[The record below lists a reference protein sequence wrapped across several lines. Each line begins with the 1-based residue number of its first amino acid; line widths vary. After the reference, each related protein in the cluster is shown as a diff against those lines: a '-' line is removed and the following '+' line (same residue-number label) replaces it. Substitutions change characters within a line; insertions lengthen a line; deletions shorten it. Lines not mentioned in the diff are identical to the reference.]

1 MWPWAAISFPS
12 NLYSSA
18 TASNPGQQLL
28 HTTSKWRVGPWHL
41 ISACRRGEQSG
52 ELRRWKQRHREV
64 KGQYREREYWMPN
77 VISFISAHVSALSDG
92 IDSQGFSRNSLWSRH
107 HSCDLCTPAVSFTE
121 WSELYTESSIITM
134 QSPDAFIL
142 IYGGEVCTSLEEHNT
157 HQDCLVS
164 SVIHMIKDFPCY
176 ILVVIFLQ
184 QQIRSIPI
192 FL

>member
-41 ISACRRGEQSG
+41 ISACKSGEQSG

-64 KGQYREREYWMPN
+64 KGQYAAHEYWMPN
-77 VISFISAHVSALSDG
+77 VIFSISAHVCTVSDR
-92 IDSQGFSRNSLWSRH
+92 IDSQGFSQNSPWSRH
-107 HSCDLCTPAVSFTE
+107 HSCDLLTRAVSFTE
-121 WSELYTESSIITM
+121 WSDLHTESSIITV

-142 IYGGEVCTSLEEHNT
+142 IYGSKVCTSWEEHT
-157 HQDCLVS
+157 PHQDYFVS
-164 SVIHMIKDFPCY
+164 SVIHMIKG
-176 ILVVIFLQ
+176 FL
-184 QQIRSIPI
+184 SYN
-192 FL
+192 L